1 MKEGWKVSKPII
13 NKIIPFDAD
22 MNNTISFSWNGNQS
36 YKNRLIIY
44 SADTMEIVYDKTI
57 NTFTHVHIVS
67 SKTLTNGKKWIAQFQ
82 TFDIDGIASELSDK
96 LYFQTLK
103 TPLFYFYG
111 LENGQTLQSAFYDAQ
126 IYYLQENYEDIQS
139 FKFYLYDGT
148 KTLLSESETMYDST
162 KIKYQYK
169 GLDNHTI
176 YYFRCHG
183 ITVNGMEIDTGYI
196 QIYTDYRRPGKYS
209 IIYAENDPMHGYI
222 KYHTNIVVIQYNGN
236 RTFNFE
242 NGMIDLRNDNEGIY
256 YDAGF
261 VIDGDFTLKLRGM
274 HLNQTATILELKN
287 TKYTLSISS
296 YLYED
301 GTTRFKLTVP
311 NGLCNYILYS
321 DAIAFNSTDMV
332 CVWLRKINDI
342 YQLEVIVDP
351 DYTDTDNIWYGQQMP
366 PNPNIYDV
374 WIDAPNLFTYV
385 VNKDDM
391 NAYHSD
397 NEPIDADVNDVWN

>member
-1 MKEGWKVSKPII
+1 MPKPIV
-13 NKIIPFDAD
+13 NKITPFDATMD
-22 MNNTISFSWNGNQS
+22 KTLSFSWNGNQS
-36 YKNRLIIY
+36 YANRLIIY
-44 SADTMEIVYDKTI
+44 NADTMDVVYDKKI
-57 NTFTHVHIVS
+57 NVFPHTHLLPAGKLS
-67 SKTLTNGKKWIAQFQ
+67 NGKKWIAQFQ
-82 TFDIDGIASELSDK
+82 TFDMDDVASELSDK

-111 LENGQTLQSAFYDAQ
+111 LEDGQTLQSAFYDAQ

-148 KTLLSESETMYDST
+148 KTLLSESETMYDSM
-162 KIKYQYK
+162 KVRYSYK

-183 ITVNGMEIDTGYI
+183 MTVSGMEIDTGYI
-196 QIYTDYRRPGKYS
+196 KVYTDYRQPDKYS
-209 IIYAENDPMHGYI
+209 IIYAENDPLHGYI

-236 RTFNFE
+236 KTFNFE

-256 YDAGF
+256 YDTGF
-261 VIDGDFTLKLRGM
+261 VIDSDFTLKLRGM
-274 HLNQTATILELKN
+274 YLNQTATILELRN
-287 TKYTLSISS
+287 TQYSLTINS

-311 NGLCNYILYS
+311 NGLGNYILYS

-332 CVWLRKINDI
+332 CIWLRKINDI
-342 YQLEVIVDP
+342 YQLEIIVEP
-351 DYTDTDNIWYGQQMP
+351 DYTDTKNIWYGQQMP
-366 PNPNIYDV
+366 VRPDAYDV

-385 VNKDDM
+385 VNKNDM
-391 NAYHSD
+391 KVYYSEE
-397 NEPIDADVNDVWN
+397 EPSDADINDVWN